1 MEDDIYQIKQGV
13 LFQKVDDE
21 SVLLE
26 PETGNYFTLDSVGTF
41 ILNALSGG
49 VSLAEVVKQ
58 ACSVYDVS
66 QEQFK
71 TDLEDLVTQMES
83 LGLICKV

>member
-1 MEDDIYQIKQGV
+1 MEDDIYQIKEGV

-26 PETGNYFTLDSVGTF
+26 PETGNYFTLDPVGTY
-41 ILNALSGG
+41 ILDVMTSGVNLS
-49 VSLAEVVKQ
+49 EIVKQ
-58 ACSVYDVS
+58 ACSVYDVT

-71 TDLEDLVTQMES
+71 TDLEAIVKEMES
-83 LGLICKV
+83 LGLISKV